1 MSGMYSCLPSNE
13 NFVLTAS
20 EKQPAQGVAADEN
33 LPPVKGL
40 AQAWYALSILVIAY
54 IFSFIDR
61 IIIALLVEPIKQDL
75 AITDFGIGLLQGL
88 AFAIFYALVGIPIGR
103 LADRHSRRRIITVG
117 IFLWSLM
124 TAACGLAKSFFTL
137 FLVRVGVGVGE
148 AALSPSAYS
157 MISDLFPREKLGRAL
172 GIYQAGAL
180 FGAGIAFLAGGMV
193 IQLLSTMG
201 AVDLPVIGV
210 VKPWQMTFMV
220 VGLPGVLIALLMM
233 TVKEPVRRG
242 KLAGHDDGIP
252 LRQVGGYVKKNGRL
266 FAALY
271 AGFALMAVP
280 LTTFVTWVPT
290 YMSRV
295 HDYSRADTGF
305 TLGLILVIFSPT
317 GVYFGGWLIDKLQQR
332 GYSDATFRVG
342 LISAAMLLPL
352 GFFSTSMTDSAA
364 TIALLCPFVFFA
376 SMPIAA
382 APATLQLFVPNQMR
396 AQLSAAWMLVLNI
409 LSTAAGP
416 TLVGFIT
423 EYVLRDEMAVGSSIV
438 LVNSISIPVA
448 GLLLWA
454 AIRPFRRVLETRPTV

>member
-1 MSGMYSCLPSNE
+1 VTHVDRPSATVINA
-13 NFVLTAS
+13 VDDQSPWPTS
-20 EKQPAQGVAADEN
+20 S
-33 LPPVKGL
+33 
-40 AQAWYALSILVIAY
+40 QAWYAVAILVAAY

-75 AITDFGIGLLQGL
+75 AISDFGIGLLQGL

-103 LADRHSRRRIITVG
+103 LADRRSRRSIITAG

-172 GIYQAGAL
+172 GVYQAGAL
-180 FGAGIAFLAGGMV
+180 FGAGIAFLAGGIV
-193 IQLLSTMG
+193 INMLSSMG
-201 AVDLPVIGV
+201 SVDLPVIGI

-220 VGLPGVLIALLMM
+220 VGLPGVLIALLML
-233 TVKEPVRRG
+233 TVKEPARRG
-242 KLAGHDDGIP
+242 RLEGHDDGIP
-252 LRQVGGYVKKNGRL
+252 LRQVAGYVKTNGRL
-266 FAALY
+266 FATLF

-280 LTTFVTWVPT
+280 LTTFITWVPT
-290 YMSRV
+290 YMNRA

-305 TLGLILVIFSPT
+305 TLGLILLLFSPA

-332 GYSDATFRVG
+332 GYADATFRVG
-342 LISAAMLLPL
+342 LISAVLLLPL
-352 GFFSTSMTDSAA
+352 GFFSTMMTDSAV
-364 TIALLCPFVFFA
+364 TIALLCPFVFLS

-409 LSTAAGP
+409 LSTTAGP

-423 EYVLRDEMAVGSSIV
+423 EYVLHDDMAVGSSV
-438 LVNSISIPVA
+438 ALVNCISIPIA
-448 GLLLWA
+448 GLLLWT
-454 AIRPFRRVLETRPTV
+454 AIRPFRRALEELKTT